1 MEDEIVSSVPDLND
15 EVLQTPDTEK
25 DLFEYIAGAVC
36 RKFGILPTEGTKNQ
50 NRLIS
55 IKGGG
60 KLIQPRE
67 EIVEMCR
74 RINEIFNKF
83 NGPFLKK
90 CVDPIGSV
98 VKVILR
104 KFPSYDIKIV
114 KYFCKMK
121 FFSRIKNKNLELRL
135 KKSTNVRFYKQTAQ
149 FVN

>member
-1 MEDEIVSSVPDLND
+1 
-15 EVLQTPDTEK
+15 
-25 DLFEYIAGAVC
+25 
-36 RKFGILPTEGTKNQ
+36 
-50 NRLIS
+50 
-55 IKGGG
+55 
-60 KLIQPRE
+60 
-67 EIVEMCR
+67 MCR

-135 KKSTNVRFYKQTAQ
+135 KNPTTVRFYKQTAQ